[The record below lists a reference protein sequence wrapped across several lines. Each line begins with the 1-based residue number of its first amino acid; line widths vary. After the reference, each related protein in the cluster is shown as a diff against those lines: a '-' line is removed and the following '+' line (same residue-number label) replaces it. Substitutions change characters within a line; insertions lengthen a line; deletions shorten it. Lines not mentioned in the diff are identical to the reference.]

1 MAYATATEAVAHARY
16 AGDSASPARETR
28 EIEGAL
34 ESARRLNEIAAKAG
48 ARLGDMKQRLLGLA
62 EPQSVGP
69 KDGPRP
75 ISCETVELR
84 NLMQSLE
91 ANLDRVHENITALER
106 V

>member
-1 MAYATATEAVAHARY
+1 MAYANEASPSLRY
-16 AGDSASPARETR
+16 IEAAVSPARETR

-34 ESARRLNEIAAKAG
+34 ESVRRLNELAAKAV
-48 ARLGDMKQRLLGLA
+48 ARLGDMKQRLLGLS
-62 EPQSVGP
+62 EPQTVSA

-91 ANLDRVHENITALER
+91 AHIERVHDSISALEH